1 MGNVRLQL
9 RASLLAFAIFAIST
23 TLLFLLVQGFR
34 NVAAALPLPKRL
46 PTFSPLDAIAAVLD
60 MRPFIVLGAGILLAA
75 ALALLVRSTLLDRGL
90 QMLASML
97 ALVLASIIGVIVA
110 FSALLA
116 ISEHRLVIP
125 PGAVPAAICFAVV
138 LVASFATIESLR
150 RSLLVRSFMVLALIV
165 GAPLVL
171 IYGM

>member
-1 MGNVRLQL
+1 MNNVRLQL
-9 RASLLAFAIFAIST
+9 RASLLAFAIFAVSSV
-23 TLLFLLVQGFR
+23 LLFVLAQGIR
-34 NVAAALPLPKRL
+34 NIAAGLPMPRRL
-46 PTFSPLDAIAAVLD
+46 PAFSPLDAISAVLD

-97 ALVLASIIGVIVA
+97 ALVLASIIGIIVGFA
-110 FSALLA
+110 VLLA

-125 PGAVPAAICFAVV
+125 PGATRAAICFAVV
-138 LVASFATIESLR
+138 LVASFATIEGLR
-150 RSLLVRSFMVLALIV
+150 RSLLLRSFMVLALV
-165 GAPLVL
+165 VSAPLVL